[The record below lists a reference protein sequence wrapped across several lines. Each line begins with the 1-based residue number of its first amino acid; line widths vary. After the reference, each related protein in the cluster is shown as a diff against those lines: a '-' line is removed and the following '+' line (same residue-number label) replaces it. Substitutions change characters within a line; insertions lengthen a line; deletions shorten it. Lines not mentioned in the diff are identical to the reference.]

1 MNEITT
7 EIEILQ
13 FAEDQW
19 GERTIELIGLKVA
32 EEAGEIAAAI
42 VKIPEGRLT
51 WADLDKEVGDILIV
65 LSQIAAKRGWTLEQ
79 MRARRFEQIKE
90 RANRRPPCAACDRG
104 DFQLG
109 HSDECA
115 TARKNPK
122 NQK

>member
-1 MNEITT
+1 MKNNDITT

-19 GERTIELIGLKVA
+19 GERTLELIGLKVA
-32 EEAGEIAAAI
+32 EEAGEIAGAI

-51 WADLDKEVGDILIV
+51 WADLDKEVGDLLIV

-79 MRARRFEQIKE
+79 LRTQRFEQIKE
-90 RANRRPPCAACDRG
+90 RALGCIPCAACDRG

-109 HSDECA
+109 HADNC
-115 TARKNPK
+115 PK
-122 NQK
+122 A

>member
-19 GERTIELIGLKVA
+19 GERTLELIGLKVA

-79 MRARRFEQIKE
+79 MRARRFEQIKA
-90 RANRRPPCAACDRG
+90 RVNHPPCAACDRG
-104 DFQLG
+104 DFQMG
-109 HSDECA
+109 HSDECPKSKLS
-115 TARKNPK
+115 TAE
-122 NQK
+122 